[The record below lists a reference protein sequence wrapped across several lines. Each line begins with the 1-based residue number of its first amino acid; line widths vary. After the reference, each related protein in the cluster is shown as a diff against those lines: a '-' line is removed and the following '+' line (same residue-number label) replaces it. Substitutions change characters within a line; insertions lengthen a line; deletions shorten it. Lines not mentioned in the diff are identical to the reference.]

1 MTIHSTV
8 SNASQVDHFSNF
20 QFIVLVQSK
29 KRVSIIADNESEMN
43 KGEITVEEIS
53 GVMSILVNFLSL
65 IDITS

>member
-29 KRVSIIADNESEMN
+29 KRVSSITDSEMN
-43 KGEITVEEIS
+43 KGEITVEKIS